1 MWKVMFEYVN
11 EHGNSIVDTFASGI
25 KERGIAYTIAKNLE
39 NLYSNLH
46 DDCKAK
52 AWVEHYTL

>member
-1 MWKVMFEYVN
+1 MWKVIIEYVN
-11 EHGNSIVDTFASGI
+11 EQGNSIVDTVASGL

-39 NLYSNLH
+39 YLYSNLH

>member
-1 MWKVMFEYVN
+1 MWKVMLEYVN
-11 EHGNSIVDTFASGI
+11 EQGNSIVDTFASGL

-39 NLYSNLH
+39 DLYSNLH

-52 AWVEHYTL
+52 AWVEHYIL